1 MGSMPG
7 LGRPAAR
14 PPDCGVTLLVVDD
27 DLVMRRII
35 RVALEA
41 VGYAVLEASRG
52 DEALQLCQ
60 QHAGPID
67 LLLTDVV
74 LPALSGP
81 AVARCARMARPGL
94 PVLFVSGFT
103 GDVVVSESRL
113 NDQVAF
119 LPKPFRLATL
129 IETARR
135 LLDHGDGRF
144 SQPAPS
150 V

>member
-1 MGSMPG
+1 MPGSRASTTAPLVRPRAAEAGSASPESEACMGSTPG
-7 LGRPAAR
+7 LGRPEAR
-14 PPDCGVTLLVVDD
+14 PPERGATLLVVDD

-41 VGYAVLEASRG
+41 VGYSVLEASRG

-81 AVARCARMARPGL
+81 AVARCARMIRPGL

-103 GDVVVSESRL
+103 SDVVL
-113 NDQVAF
+113 
-119 LPKPFRLATL
+119 
-129 IETARR
+129 
-135 LLDHGDGRF
+135 
-144 SQPAPS
+144 
-150 V
+150 

>member
-1 MGSMPG
+1 D
-7 LGRPAAR
+7 RRA
-14 PPDCGVTLLVVDD
+14 TFLVVDD
-27 DLVMRRII
+27 DLLMRRIV

-60 QHAGPID
+60 QHDGPID

-81 AVARCARMARPGL
+81 AMARCARVTRPGL
-94 PVLFVSGFT
+94 PVLSVPGYPS
-103 GDVVVSESRL
+103 DVVLSEGELDARA
-113 NDQVAF
+113 AF
-119 LPKPFRLATL
+119 LAKPFRLGAL
-129 IETARR
+129 IETARQ